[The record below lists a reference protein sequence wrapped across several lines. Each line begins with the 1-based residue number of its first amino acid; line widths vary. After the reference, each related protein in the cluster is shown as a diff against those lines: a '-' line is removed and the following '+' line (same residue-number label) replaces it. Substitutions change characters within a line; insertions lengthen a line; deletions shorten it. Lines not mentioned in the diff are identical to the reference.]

1 VRDDLPVVESPD
13 NAPIRTTARPAHIEA
28 PPLDVILRDGRTL
41 RLRPP
46 RLADARALRR
56 FFDQLTDGSRY
67 LRFHGMADVD
77 AALLSRHLDPDWTNA
92 GAYVGVERRG
102 RGSRIVAVGNY
113 VRIAGSTE
121 AEAAFAVTD
130 ELQGHGVGTRLL
142 ECLAAAAHQAGISVF
157 SAEVLAADAPMLDV
171 FSDAGFETQ
180 MRGATGTVS
189 VRFPIAATPELRE
202 RIDARDHEAVRRSM
216 EPLLAP
222 RSVAVIGASSR
233 RGSIGGEL
241 FRNMLDAGFS
251 GPVHPVNRTGT
262 PVAGHRAYSRI
273 ADIGDPIDLAVVCVP
288 GASAVGQVRGA
299 LDAGTRSVCVITA
312 GFSESGAAGR
322 RRERRLLE
330 LVRSRGVRL
339 VGPNC
344 LGVAVPALGLNATF
358 APGAFPSG
366 TIGFSSQ
373 SGALGLAVL
382 EHARRQGLG
391 LSGFVSVGNKADVS
405 SNDLLEW
412 WDDDPDTN
420 VVMLYMESFGN
431 PRKFARLAR
440 RVSRHKPVIAL
451 KAGATMAGAR
461 AAGSHTAALA
471 GSDSAVDALFHQ
483 AGVIRVQTLEE
494 LIDLAGLL
502 SRQPLPTGPRVA
514 VLTNAGGLGILCAD
528 ACEASGLTLPAL
540 TAASRRK
547 LRAMLPPEASV
558 TNPVDM
564 LGSATAASYRRAL
577 PVLVADPNV
586 DAVIALFAPPVIADP
601 EDVAAAIDEVTR
613 AAGADKPVLS
623 AVMGASRASGEQG
636 PATFDYPESAAGALA
651 RAVQYVR
658 VRDAPVSPS
667 AERRPVGTEAVERIV
682 ASALADAQEV
692 WLDADDTQ
700 MVLEAYGIPC
710 PAERTA
716 TTRAGAVKAAGEL
729 GYPVAVKTARP
740 GVHKTEVGAIA
751 LGLGEAA
758 EVRDE
763 VARIGTPVIVQ
774 QMADPGVELLVGA
787 VRDPTFGPVVA
798 VGVGGVMAELVQ
810 DVRFALPPISEAEAR
825 ALVTDGTAG
834 RLLAGFRGAAAADIG
849 GPVDI
854 VIRIAQLAEDVPEL
868 AELDLNPVICGADGC
883 QAVDARIRLSTI
895 PAQPGPV
902 KTW

>member
-1 VRDDLPVVESPD
+1 
-13 NAPIRTTARPAHIEA
+13 
-28 PPLDVILRDGRTL
+28 
-41 RLRPP
+41 
-46 RLADARALRR
+46 
-56 FFDQLTDGSRY
+56 
-67 LRFHGMADVD
+67 MADVD
-77 AALLSRHLDPDWTNA
+77 EALLRRHLDPDWTNA
-92 GAYVGVERRG
+92 GCYVGVEQRG
-102 RGSRIVAVGNY
+102 RRSRIVAVGNY
-113 VRIAGSTE
+113 IRIAGSTE

-130 ELQGHGVGTRLL
+130 ALQGHGVGTRLL
-142 ECLAAAAHQAGISVF
+142 ECLAAAAHRAGISAF
-157 SAEVLAADAPMLDV
+157 WAEVLAADAPMLGV
-171 FSDAGFETQ
+171 FSHAGFETQ
-180 MRGATGTVS
+180 MSGASGTVR

-241 FRNMLDAGFS
+241 FRNMLDAGFA

-262 PVAGHRAYSRI
+262 PVAGHIGYSRI
-273 ADIGDPIDLAVVCVP
+273 ADIGEAVDLAVVCVP
-288 GASAVGQVRGA
+288 GASAVGQVREA

-312 GFSESGAAGR
+312 GFSESGGAGR

-344 LGVAVPALGLNATF
+344 LGIAVPALGLNATF
-358 APGAFPSG
+358 APGEFPKG

-431 PRKFARLAR
+431 PHKFARLAR

-451 KAGATMAGAR
+451 KAGATTAGAR

-471 GSDSAVDALFHQ
+471 GSDTAVDALFHQ
-483 AGVIRVQTLEE
+483 AGVIRVRTLEE

-502 SRQPLPTGPRVA
+502 SRQPLPAGPRVA

-528 ACEASGLTLPAL
+528 ACEVSGLTLPAL
-540 TAASRRK
+540 TAASRRR
-547 LRAMLPPEASV
+547 LRAMLPAEASV

-564 LGSATAASYRRAL
+564 LGSATADGYRQAL

-586 DAVIALFAPPVIADP
+586 DAVIALFAPPVVADP
-601 EDVAAAIDEVTR
+601 GDVAAAIDEATR
-613 AAGADKPVLS
+613 TAGADKPVLA
-623 AVMGASRASGEQG
+623 AVMGAARAASNQG

-658 VRDAPVSPS
+658 LRDAPVTPP
-667 AERRPVGTEAVERIV
+667 ADRRPADTEVVERIV
-682 ASALADAQEV
+682 AAALADEDDV
-692 WLDADDTQ
+692 WLDPDDTQ
-700 MVLEAYGIPC
+700 TVLEAYGIPC
-710 PAERTA
+710 PTERIA
-716 TTRAGAVKAAGEL
+716 TTDAAAVEAAGEL

-740 GVHKTEVGAIA
+740 GAHKTELGAIA
-751 LGLGEAA
+751 LGLTEPAR
-758 EVRDE
+758 VRDE

-774 QMADPGVELLVGA
+774 RMADPGVELLVGA
-787 VRDPTFGPVVA
+787 VRDPTFGPIVA
-798 VGVGGVMAELVQ
+798 VGLGGVMAELVK

-825 ALVTDGTAG
+825 ALVTDGAAG
-834 RLLAGFRGAAAADIG
+834 KLLAGFRGTAAADVAG
-849 GPVDI
+849 AVEI
-854 VIRIAQLAEDVPEL
+854 VLRIAQLAEDVPEL
-868 AELDLNPVICGADGC
+868 AELDLNPVICGANGC
-883 QAVDARIRLSTI
+883 QAVDARIRLSTV
-895 PAQPGPV
+895 PAQSGPV

>member
-1 VRDDLPVVESPD
+1 VRDDPLVVESLD
-13 NAPIRTTARPAHIEA
+13 NAPDRTTVMPVQVEA

-46 RLADARALRR
+46 RLADAAALRR
-56 FFDQLTDGSRY
+56 FFDQLTDRSRY

-77 AALLSRHLDPDWTNA
+77 AAVLRRHLDPDWTNA
-92 GAYVGVERRG
+92 GCYVGVEQRG
-102 RGSRIVAVGNY
+102 RRSRIVAVGNY
-113 VRIAGSTE
+113 IRIAGSTE

-130 ELQGHGVGTRLL
+130 ALQGHGVGTRLL
-142 ECLAAAAHQAGISVF
+142 ECLAAAAHRAGISAF
-157 SAEVLAADAPMLDV
+157 WAEVLAADAPMLGV
-171 FSDAGFETQ
+171 FSHAGFETQ
-180 MRGATGTVS
+180 MSGASGTVR

-241 FRNMLDAGFS
+241 FRNMLDAGFA

-262 PVAGHRAYSRI
+262 PVAGHIGYSRI
-273 ADIGDPIDLAVVCVP
+273 ADIGEAVDLAVVCVP
-288 GASAVGQVRGA
+288 GASAVGQVREA

-312 GFSESGAAGR
+312 GFSESGGAGR

-344 LGVAVPALGLNATF
+344 LGIAVPALGLNATF
-358 APGAFPSG
+358 APGEFPKG

-431 PRKFARLAR
+431 PHKFARLAR

-451 KAGATMAGAR
+451 KAGATTAGAR

-471 GSDSAVDALFHQ
+471 GSDTAVDALFHQ
-483 AGVIRVQTLEE
+483 AGVIRVRTLEE

-502 SRQPLPTGPRVA
+502 SRQPLPAGPRVA

-528 ACEASGLTLPAL
+528 ACEVSGLTLPAL
-540 TAASRRK
+540 TAASRRR
-547 LRAMLPPEASV
+547 LRAMLPAEASV

-564 LGSATAASYRRAL
+564 LGSATADGYRQAL

-586 DAVIALFAPPVIADP
+586 DAVIALFAPPVVADP
-601 EDVAAAIDEVTR
+601 GDVAAAIDEATR
-613 AAGADKPVLS
+613 TAGADKPVLA
-623 AVMGASRASGEQG
+623 AVMGAARAASNQG

-658 VRDAPVSPS
+658 LRDAPVTPP
-667 AERRPVGTEAVERIV
+667 ADRRPADTEVVERIV
-682 ASALADAQEV
+682 AAALADEDDV
-692 WLDADDTQ
+692 WLDPDDTQ
-700 MVLEAYGIPC
+700 TVLEAYGIPC
-710 PAERTA
+710 PTERIA
-716 TTRAGAVKAAGEL
+716 TTDAAAVEAAGEL

-740 GVHKTEVGAIA
+740 GAHKTELGAIA
-751 LGLGEAA
+751 LGLTEPAR
-758 EVRDE
+758 VRDE

-774 QMADPGVELLVGA
+774 RMADPGVELLVGA
-787 VRDPTFGPVVA
+787 VRDPTFGPIVA
-798 VGVGGVMAELVQ
+798 VGLGGVMAELVK

-825 ALVTDGTAG
+825 ALVTDGAAG
-834 RLLAGFRGAAAADIG
+834 KLLAGFRGTAAADVAG
-849 GPVDI
+849 AVEI
-854 VIRIAQLAEDVPEL
+854 VLRIAQLAEDVPEL
-868 AELDLNPVICGADGC
+868 AELDLNPVICGANGC
-883 QAVDARIRLSTI
+883 QAVDARIRLSTV
-895 PAQPGPV
+895 PAQSGPV

>member
-1 VRDDLPVVESPD
+1 M
-13 NAPIRTTARPAHIEA
+13 
-28 PPLDVILRDGRTL
+28 ILRDGRTL

-46 RLADARALRR
+46 RLADAAALRR
-56 FFDQLTDGSRY
+56 FFDQLTDRSRY

-77 AALLSRHLDPDWTNA
+77 AALLTRHLDPDWTNA

-102 RGSRIVAVGNY
+102 RRSRIVAVGNY
-113 VRIAGSTE
+113 IRIAGSTE

-130 ELQGHGVGTRLL
+130 ALQGHGVGTRLL
-142 ECLAAAAHQAGISVF
+142 ECLAAAAHHAGISAF
-157 SAEVLAADAPMLDV
+157 WAEVLAADAPMLDV
-171 FSDAGFETQ
+171 FSHAGFDTQ
-180 MRGATGTVS
+180 MSGALGTVR

-241 FRNMLDAGFS
+241 FRNMLDAGFA

-262 PVAGHRAYSRI
+262 PVAGHLAYRRI
-273 ADIGDPIDLAVVCVP
+273 ADIGEAVDLAVVCVP
-288 GASAVGQVRGA
+288 GASVVGQVREA

-312 GFSESGAAGR
+312 GFSESGGAGR

-344 LGVAVPALGLNATF
+344 LGIAVPALGLNATF
-358 APGAFPSG
+358 APGAFPRG

-451 KAGATMAGAR
+451 KAGATSAGAR

-471 GSDSAVDALFHQ
+471 GSDTAVDALFHQ
-483 AGVIRVQTLEE
+483 AGVIRVRTLEE

-502 SRQPLPTGPRVA
+502 SRQPLPAGPRVA

-540 TAASRRK
+540 TAASRRR

-564 LGSATAASYRRAL
+564 LGSATADSYREAL

-586 DAVIALFAPPVIADP
+586 DAVIVLFAPPVIADP

-613 AAGADKPVLS
+613 TAGADKPVL
-623 AVMGASRASGEQG
+623 AVVMGASRAS
-636 PATFDYPESAAGALA
+636 
-651 RAVQYVR
+651 
-658 VRDAPVSPS
+658 
-667 AERRPVGTEAVERIV
+667 
-682 ASALADAQEV
+682 
-692 WLDADDTQ
+692 
-700 MVLEAYGIPC
+700 
-710 PAERTA
+710 
-716 TTRAGAVKAAGEL
+716 
-729 GYPVAVKTARP
+729 ARP
-740 GVHKTEVGAIA
+740 GAGD
-751 LGLGEAA
+751 
-758 EVRDE
+758 VRLPR
-763 VARIGTPVIVQ
+763 VSGTGPR
-774 QMADPGVELLVGA
+774 PSGA
-787 VRDPTFGPVVA
+787 VR
-798 VGVGGVMAELVQ
+798 
-810 DVRFALPPISEAEAR
+810 PITRRTRDATRR
-825 ALVTDGTAG
+825 ATTGRHRGRRADRRLGT
-834 RLLAGFRGAAAADIG
+834 R
-849 GPVDI
+849 
-854 VIRIAQLAEDVPEL
+854 
-868 AELDLNPVICGADGC
+868 
-883 QAVDARIRLSTI
+883 
-895 PAQPGPV
+895 
-902 KTW
+902 